1 MTICVEPLKPKVGT
15 CPVIEDNRVGV
26 CVSLCNG
33 DESCPGSQKCVIMFK
48 LNFVYFHILFKIY
61 F

>member
-33 DESCPGSQKCVIMFK
+33 DENCPGSQKCVIIFK
-48 LNFVYFHILFKIY
+48 LNYLSYSF
-61 F
+61 